1 MTQENEYKWTSRYWH
16 PALTAD
22 AVVFG
27 FDGKDLNILLVQRKE
42 EPFKDCWALPGGFMI
57 QKDDNLLATVTR
69 ELKGETGVEFKNV
82 PLEEIGCFSE
92 RGRDPRE
99 EKDGERVVT
108 VAFYALVKK
117 SAYEEMVKA
126 DTDAK
131 KAEWF
136 KVEELQQLSFDH
148 NKIVEAALKKLRQKI
163 VFEPIGFELLDEEF
177 TLPQLQNIY
186 LSILDPKRENPKL
199 CDRRNFQNKMLGYT
213 KKSEKHTGRVH
224 FIEQVEGTFDS
235 GKRPANKYRFN
246 KDAYLEAKKN
256 GIRIEFYC

>member
-1 MTQENEYKWTSRYWH
+1 MTEENEYKWTSRYWH

-27 FDGKDLNILLVQRKE
+27 FDGKDLNILLVQRKDD
-42 EPFKDCWALPGGFMI
+42 PFKDCWALPGGFMI
-57 QKDDNLLATVTR
+57 QEDNNLLATVTR
-69 ELKGETGVEFKNV
+69 ELKWETGVENV
-82 PLEEIGCFSE
+82 PFEEIGCFSD

-99 EKDGERVVT
+99 RVIT

-117 SAYEEMVKA
+117 SAYENMVKA

-186 LSILDPKRENPKL
+186 ISILDPHRENPKL

-213 KKSEKHTGRVH
+213 KKDDKHTGKIH
-224 FIEQVEGTFDS
+224 YIEQVEGKTIP
-235 GKRPANKYRFN
+235 GKRPANVYRFN
-246 KDAYLEAKKN
+246 KEAYLEAKRQ
-256 GIRIEFYC
+256 GVRIEFYC

>member
-1 MTQENEYKWTSRYWH
+1 MTKENEYKWTSKYWH
-16 PALTAD
+16 PAITAD

-42 EPFKDCWALPGGFMI
+42 EPFKDCWALPGGFMT
-57 QKDDNLLATVTR
+57 QEDNNLLATVTR
-69 ELKGETGVEFKNV
+69 ELQEETGVVNV
-82 PLEEIGCFSE
+82 PFEEIGCFSE

-99 EKDGERVVT
+99 EIDGERVIT

-117 SAYEEMVKA
+117 SAYDSMVKA
-126 DTDAK
+126 DSDAN

-148 NKIVEAALKKLRQKI
+148 NKIVESALRKLRQKI

-213 KKSEKHTGRVH
+213 KKSEKQTGKVH
-224 FIEQVEGTFDS
+224 FIEQVEGKFVP
-235 GKRPANKYRFN
+235 GKRPANVYRFN
-246 KDAYLEAKKN
+246 KEAYLEAKKD

>member
-1 MTQENEYKWTSRYWH
+1 MTEENEYKWTSRYWH

-57 QKDDNLLATVTR
+57 QEDNNLLETVKR
-69 ELKGETGVEFKNV
+69 ELKEETGVVNV
-82 PLEEIGCFSE
+82 PFEEIGCYSD

-117 SAYEEMVKA
+117 SAYDDMVKA

-131 KAEWF
+131 NAEWF
-136 KVEELQQLSFDH
+136 KIEELQQLSFDH

-186 LSILDPKRENPKL
+186 ISILDPHRENPKL

-213 KKSEKHTGRVH
+213 KKDDKHTGKIH
-224 FIEQVEGTFDS
+224 YIEQVEGKTIP
-235 GKRPANKYRFN
+235 GKRPANVYRFN
-246 KDAYLEAKKN
+246 KEAYLEAKRQ
-256 GIRIEFYC
+256 GVRIEFYC

>member
-1 MTQENEYKWTSRYWH
+1 MTKENEYKWTSKYWH

-57 QKDDNLLATVTR
+57 QEDNNLLETVKR
-69 ELKGETGVEFKNV
+69 ELKEETGVVNV
-82 PLEEIGCFSE
+82 PFEEIGCYSD

-117 SAYEEMVKA
+117 SAYDDMVKA

-186 LSILDPKRENPKL
+186 ISILDPHRENPKL

-213 KKSEKHTGRVH
+213 KKDDKHTGKIH
-224 FIEQVEGTFDS
+224 YIEQVEGKTS
-235 GKRPANKYRFN
+235 PGKRPANVYRFN
-246 KDAYLEAKKN
+246 KEAYLEAKKQ
-256 GIRIEFYC
+256 GVRIEFYC

>member
-57 QKDDNLLATVTR
+57 QKDNNLLETVKR
-69 ELKGETGVEFKNV
+69 ELKEETGVVNV
-82 PLEEIGCFSE
+82 PFEEIGCYSD

-117 SAYEEMVKA
+117 SAYDDMVKA

-213 KKSEKHTGRVH
+213 KKSEKQTGKVH
-224 FIEQVEGTFDS
+224 YIEQVEVKDNK
-235 GKRPANKYRFN
+235 GKRPVNKYRFN
-246 KDAYLEAKKN
+246 KEAYLEAKKDS
-256 GIRIEFYC
+256 IKIEFYC

>member
-57 QKDDNLLATVTR
+57 QKDDNLLATVKR
-69 ELKGETGVEFKNV
+69 ELKGETGVENV
-82 PLEEIGCFSE
+82 PFEEIGCFSE

-213 KKSEKHTGRVH
+213 KKSEKQTRKVH
-224 FIEQVEGTFDS
+224 FIEQVEGTVDS

>member
-1 MTQENEYKWTSRYWH
+1 MTEENEYKWTSRYWH

-27 FDGKDLNILLVQRKE
+27 FDGKDLNILLVQRKDD
-42 EPFKDCWALPGGFMI
+42 PFKDCWALPGGFMI
-57 QKDDNLLATVTR
+57 QEDNNLLATVTR
-69 ELKGETGVEFKNV
+69 ELKDETGVENV
-82 PLEEIGCFSE
+82 PFEEIGCFSD

-99 EKDGERVVT
+99 RVIT

-117 SAYEEMVKA
+117 SAYENMVKA

-163 VFEPIGFELLDEEF
+163 VFEPIGFELLDEKF

-213 KKSEKHTGRVH
+213 KKSEKQTGKVH

-235 GKRPANKYRFN
+235 GKRPANLYRFN
-246 KDAYLEAKKN
+246 KEAYLEAKKN
-256 GIRIEFYC
+256 GIKIEFYC

>member
-1 MTQENEYKWTSRYWH
+1 MTNENEYKWTSRYWH

-42 EPFKDCWALPGGFMI
+42 EPYKDCWALPGGFMI
-57 QKDDNLLATVTR
+57 QEDNNLLATVKR
-69 ELKGETGVEFKNV
+69 ELREETGVVNV
-82 PLEEIGCFSE
+82 PFEEIGCFSD

-99 EKDGERVVT
+99 EIDGERVIT

-117 SAYEEMVKA
+117 NAYDSMVKA
-126 DTDAK
+126 DSDAK
-131 KAEWF
+131 MAEWF
-136 KVEELQQLSFDH
+136 KVEDLQQLSFDH

-213 KKSEKHTGRVH
+213 KKSEKQTGKVH
-224 FIEQVEGTFDS
+224 FIEQVEGKFVR
-235 GKRPANKYRFN
+235 GKRLANVYRFN
-246 KDAYLEAKKN
+246 KEAYLEAKKD